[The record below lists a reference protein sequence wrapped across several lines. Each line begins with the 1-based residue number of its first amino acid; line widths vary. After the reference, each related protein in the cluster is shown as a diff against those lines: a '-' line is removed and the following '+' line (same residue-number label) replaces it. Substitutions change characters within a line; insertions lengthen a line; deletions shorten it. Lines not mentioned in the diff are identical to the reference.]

1 MYFLLVRVGDGT
13 KSKMPSLT
21 RGIKDISADFKSNP
35 IIAGFQIFF
44 STLFYGPAITV
55 NNNIYQK
62 FGLNNKNLI
71 IYSVYCRIIF

>member
-1 MYFLLVRVGDGT
+1 MELNPKPPTGT
-13 KSKMPSLT
+13 RELMDLSP
-21 RGIKDISADFKSNP
+21 DFKSNP